1 LIAFIIASPI
11 TYYLLKEWLQGYA
24 FQTDITIWMFVLP
37 AMIIMVVAMI
47 TISIQT
53 IKAASANPVKS
64 LRTE

>member
-1 LIAFIIASPI
+1 
-11 TYYLLKEWLQGYA
+11 LKEWLQGYA